1 MRLRSEAP
9 GERVKGEVGDLEEVL
24 MHVDERL
31 RISVRRGKRGEE
43 GVGDLLVSMTVSVF
57 VGEGEETALVERRG
71 DVERAARR
79 RVLS

>member
-1 MRLRSEAP
+1 
-9 GERVKGEVGDLEEVL
+9 

-43 GVGDLLVSMTVSVF
+43 GVGDLLVSMTVNVL

-79 RVLS
+79 RVIELID